1 MSDMSDK
8 ESAVQYARVLD
19 EYALLVQ
26 CLRQLNGCRSY
37 QDVAGALL
45 EMLTRFGL
53 EGVIHMRVGETEQT
67 VSAAGVD
74 VASEVAMV
82 RHVREMDRIVAFR
95 DKAAYN
101 FERLTILV
109 NNMPLA
115 DAALCGRLRD
125 HLAIAAAAADD
136 RLAVLRTML
145 DNASGIA
152 ELEHILAMLD
162 QTRREYHQR
171 LLEARER
178 SGQNVES
185 LVEQLNDMSQD
196 FDLSSAQEA
205 AMVSA
210 IRRAGQRIVAGVELA
225 PVVAGAL
232 DQLVDELGEI
242 VKRDAAQEK
251 TGEALPTIELF

>member
-1 MSDMSDK
+1 MSDMSANG
-8 ESAVQYARVLD
+8 SAVQYAHVLD

-37 QDVAGALL
+37 QEVAAALL
-45 EMLTRFGL
+45 EITARFGL
-53 EGVIHMRVGETEQT
+53 DGVIHIRVGELEQT
-67 VSAAGVD
+67 ISAAGQD
-74 VASEVAMV
+74 VAAEVAMV

-101 FERLTILV
+101 FERITILV

-152 ELEHILAMLD
+152 ALENILAMLD
-162 QTRREYHQR
+162 QTRQEYRVR
-171 LLEARER
+171 LNEARER
-178 SGQNVES
+178 SGQSMEA
-185 LVEQLNDMSQD
+185 LVEQVNDMSQD

-205 AMVSA
+205 AMISA
-210 IRRAGQRIVAGVELA
+210 IRRAGQRIVSGFDLA

-232 DQLVDELGEI
+232 DQLVDELEHI
-242 VKRDAAQEK
+242 VSREPARDN

>member
-1 MSDMSDK
+1 MSDMSANG
-8 ESAVQYARVLD
+8 SAMQYARVLD

-26 CLRQLNGCRSY
+26 CLRQLNGCRGY
-37 QDVAGALL
+37 HEVASALL
-45 EMLTRFGL
+45 EMTRRFGL
-53 EGVIHMRVGETEQT
+53 EGVVQIRVGDLEQT
-67 VSAAGVD
+67 LSEAGQD
-74 VASEVAMV
+74 VPAEAAMV
-82 RHVREMDRIVAFR
+82 RHVRGMDRIVAFR

-101 FERLTILV
+101 FDRITILV

-152 ELEHILAMLD
+152 ALENILAMLD
-162 QTRREYHQR
+162 QTRNEYRQR
-171 LLEARER
+171 LTEARER
-178 SGQNVES
+178 SGKSMET
-185 LVEQLNDMSQD
+185 LVEQVNDMSQD

-205 AMVSA
+205 AMISA
-210 IRRAGQRIVAGVELA
+210 IRRAGQRIVAGFDLA

-232 DQLVDELGEI
+232 DQLVGELENI
-242 VKRDAAQEK
+242 VSRESAQDT

>member
-37 QDVAGALL
+37 RDVSSALL
-45 EMLTRFGL
+45 EMLARFEL
-53 EGVIHMRVGETEQT
+53 EGVVQMRVGELEQT
-67 VSAAGVD
+67 ISLAGMD
-74 VASEVAMV
+74 VPAEVAMV
-82 RHVREMDRIVAFR
+82 RHVRDMDRIVAFR

-101 FERLTILV
+101 FERITVLV

-136 RLAVLRTML
+136 RLAVLRTMIG
-145 DNASGIA
+145 NASGIA
-152 ELEHILAMLD
+152 ALENILAMLD
-162 QTRREYHQR
+162 QTRREYRQR
-171 LLEARER
+171 LTEAREQ
-178 SGQNVES
+178 SGQSMET

-205 AMVSA
+205 AMISA
-210 IRRAGQRIVAGVELA
+210 IRRAGQRIVAGFDLA
-225 PVVAGAL
+225 PVVASAL
-232 DQLVDELGEI
+232 DQLVEELRGI
-242 VKRDAAQEK
+242 VRREEPADS
-251 TGEALPTIELF
+251 TGEALPTIQLF

>member
-1 MSDMSDK
+1 MSDMSEK

-37 QDVAGALL
+37 RDVSSALL
-45 EMLTRFGL
+45 EMLTRFEL
-53 EGVIHMRVGETEQT
+53 EGVVQMRVGELEQT
-67 VSAAGVD
+67 ISLAGVD
-74 VASEVAMV
+74 VPAEVAMV
-82 RHVREMDRIVAFR
+82 RHVRDMDRIVAFR

-101 FERLTILV
+101 FERITVLV

-136 RLAVLRTML
+136 RLAVLRTMIG
-145 DNASGIA
+145 NASGIA
-152 ELEHILAMLD
+152 ALENILAMLD
-162 QTRREYHQR
+162 QTRLEYRQR
-171 LLEARER
+171 LTEAREQ
-178 SGQNVES
+178 SGQSMET

-205 AMVSA
+205 AMISA
-210 IRRAGQRIVAGVELA
+210 IRRAGQRIVAGFDLA
-225 PVVAGAL
+225 PVVASAL
-232 DQLVDELGEI
+232 DQLVDELRDI
-242 VKRDAAQEK
+242 VRREEQQES
-251 TGEALPTIELF
+251 TGEALPSIQLF

>member
-8 ESAVQYARVLD
+8 ENAVQYARVLD

-26 CLRQLNGCRSY
+26 CLRQLNGCRNY
-37 QDVAGALL
+37 PDVAAALL
-45 EMLTRFGL
+45 EMLSRFEL
-53 EGVIHMRVGETEQT
+53 EGVVHMRVGETEQT
-67 VSAAGVD
+67 ISSAGVD
-74 VASEVAMV
+74 VAAEVAMV

-101 FERLTILV
+101 FERITILV

-152 ELEHILAMLD
+152 ALESILAMLD
-162 QTRREYHQR
+162 QTRHEYHQR
-171 LLEARER
+171 LTEARER
-178 SGQNVES
+178 SGQSVES
-185 LVEQLNDMSQD
+185 LVEQMNDMSQD

-205 AMVSA
+205 AMISA
-210 IRRAGQRIVAGVELA
+210 IRRAGQRIVSGFDLA

-232 DQLVDELGEI
+232 DQLVDELESI
-242 VKRDAAQEK
+242 VSREPAGDA